1 MFVKKGKHTKQ
12 FFLCYIMKNIQE
24 NLKRIWQLPIS
35 REPPILVKPLIYDG
49 GGGGGVRTMVHC
61 ITPLT
66 PDEVLKELFSIKK
79 TLQKI

>member
-49 GGGGGVRTMVHC
+49 GGFELWYT
-61 ITPLT
+61 
-66 PDEVLKELFSIKK
+66 VLHP
-79 TLQKI
+79 